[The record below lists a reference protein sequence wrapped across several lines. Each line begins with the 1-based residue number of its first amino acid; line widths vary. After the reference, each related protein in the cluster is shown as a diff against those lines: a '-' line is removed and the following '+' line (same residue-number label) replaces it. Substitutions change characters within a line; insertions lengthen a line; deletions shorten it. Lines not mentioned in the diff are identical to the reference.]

1 MILSHIETQT
11 VPDEPLICPVAPGAA
26 LVRLSEVIGAF
37 GRHDAAEN
45 MASLRL
51 AREELLNALEGGNQ
65 EAIGQALRGAQD
77 ALIACYQACEN
88 VELCV
93 AAKFP
98 LPDKVSPK
106 SRHLEPIDLT
116 SLQMTYARFGK
127 QVMVSFAFR
136 DAPGATAYWLR
147 EVRYIDNERAE
158 WARLEDQIVES
169 FTPQFSRVR
178 LPPGTRHFRIEA
190 RNPSGGIVSDEFTI
204 QVPEI

>member
-11 VPDEPLICPVAPGAA
+11 VPDEPLICPVAPGTA

-37 GRHDAAEN
+37 QQHDTAEN
-45 MASLRL
+45 MTSLRL

-65 EAIGQALRGAQD
+65 EAIGLALRGAQD

-88 VELCV
+88 AELCA

-98 LPDKVSPK
+98 LPDKVSPTA
-106 SRHLEPIDLT
+106 RHLEPIDLT

-178 LPPGTRHFRIEA
+178 LPSGTRHFRIEA